1 MGAPRV
7 LGAGVT
13 REERPKNKKI
23 KNKRPTNKPKRK
35 KKEKKKSNKKKKK
48 KKKHKQTN
56 KQKRNKQKKQ
66 TKKQKT
72 NKKFLTKPNKPN
84 TSLEPDLNVLT
95 LTAMTPNKHP
105 ARGRAA
111 SVGRTLCDPWL

>member
-13 REERPKNKKI
+13 REERPKNKKQ
-23 KNKRPTNKPKRK
+23 KTNQQT
-35 KKEKKKSNKKKKK
+35 KKKKK
-48 KKKHKQTN
+48 KKSTNRKKKTKNNHKETSCPKGTRGEKQTF
-56 KQKRNKQKKQ
+56 
-66 TKKQKT
+66 KQKT

-111 SVGRTLCDPWL
+111 SVGRTLHDPWL